1 MVVKV
6 LVTRLKNHSRFWGNK
21 LLIYI
26 YIYTTILPLLPQFKM
41 LKGMI
46 SSSFKDARIISSL
59 VKLFLNGKKVT
70 GGERLRRVKFNDLR

>member
-26 YIYTTILPLLPQFKM
+26 YTAILPLLPQFKM

-46 SSSFKDARIISSL
+46 SSSFKDARMISSL